1 MNRSDV
7 RAHAVGNRS
16 SRFRFRPS
24 VLLEMRFRQLA
35 GAGSFVLLAWTAA
48 ALLDGPLLVLG
59 QDVSP
64 VPSSKVE
71 RKNLAPVSK
80 ENVRV
85 RLPRPVE
92 AKLANG
98 LTVLILEDHRLPHV
112 LSELH
117 LRGAG
122 ALFEPENLAGLASAT
137 AQMLR
142 EGTDQRTSRQI
153 AEELDRLGASVGAG
167 SGFGSVETV
176 FSASGLSENFDAWFG
191 VALDILLHPSFPTA
205 ELNQLKERAKVQ
217 LRQQRAR
224 PRFLAG
230 ERFNRAVFGN
240 HPAAVVTSTLESI
253 NALTPE
259 LLFKWHRERY
269 SPRDA
274 VLAFAGDVSPSE
286 LLPRLEKWMADWQNG
301 SGNRRLPANPVPAS
315 AGKIYL
321 VDRPNSVQT
330 TLTLG
335 NIAIDRRSEDFVPM
349 VVMNHLLGGGP
360 AGRLF
365 LNLRE
370 EKGYT
375 YGAYS
380 GFTAVEYPGPWSAG
394 ADVRTEVTEGALTE
408 FLDEIRR
415 IRETQVSEGE
425 LAATKRSVVAGFA
438 LALEQ
443 PARVLAFALTRK
455 FYDLPDDYWETY
467 PAKVA
472 AVTAGDVQRVAR
484 KYLNPETMQIVA
496 VGDGGKIKPTLE
508 KFGTVEM
515 YGGDGKRVP

>member
-1 MNRSDV
+1 MKVNTDTP
-7 RAHAVGNRS
+7 GQL
-16 SRFRFRPS
+16 P
-24 VLLEMRFRQLA
+24 MRLSA
-35 GAGSFVLLAWTAA
+35 GIALIAA
-48 ALLDGPLLVLG
+48 ALIACPLFVSG
-59 QDVSP
+59 QDSLNASP
-64 VPSSKVE
+64 SKVE
-71 RKNLAPVSK
+71 RKNKAPVSN
-80 ENVRV
+80 ETIHV
-85 RLPRPVE
+85 RLPKPVE
-92 AKLANG
+92 TTLANG
-98 LTVLILEDHRLPHV
+98 LTVLILEDHRLPYV
-112 LSELH
+112 LAEWH

-122 ALFEPENLAGLASAT
+122 ALFEPENFSGLASAT

-191 VALDILLHPSFPTA
+191 VALDILLHPIFPA
-205 ELNQLKERAKVQ
+205 VELNQLKERAKVQ

-224 PRFLAG
+224 PGFLAG

-253 NALTPE
+253 NALTPD
-259 LLFKWHRERY
+259 LLLKWHRERY

-274 VLAFAGDVSPSE
+274 VLAFAGDVYSSE
-286 LLPRLEKWMADWQNG
+286 LLPKLEKWMAEWHNA
-301 SGNRRLPANPVPAS
+301 SSTRKLPPNPVPAS
-315 AGKIYL
+315 ASKVYL

-349 VVMNHLLGGGP
+349 VVMNHLVGGGP

-408 FLDEIRR
+408 FFNEIRR

-443 PARVLAFALTRK
+443 PTRVLGFALTRK
-455 FYDLPDDYWETY
+455 FYNLPDDYWETY

-472 AVTAGDVQRVAR
+472 AVTADDVQRVAR
-484 KYLNPETMQIVA
+484 KYLDPETIQIVA
-496 VGDGGKIKPTLE
+496 VGDARKIKPILE
-508 KFGTVEM
+508 KFGKVEI
-515 YGGDGKRVP
+515 YDSDGKPVF

>member
-1 MNRSDV
+1 MV
-7 RAHAVGNRS
+7 H
-16 SRFRFRPS
+16 
-24 VLLEMRFRQLA
+24 
-35 GAGSFVLLAWTAA
+35 
-48 ALLDGPLLVLG
+48 
-59 QDVSP
+59 
-64 VPSSKVE
+64 
-71 RKNLAPVSK
+71 
-80 ENVRV
+80 V
-85 RLPRPVE
+85 RLPKPVE
-92 AKLANG
+92 ARLANG

-112 LSELH
+112 LAEWH

-122 ALFEPENLAGLASAT
+122 ALFEPENFSGLASAT

-191 VALDILLHPSFPTA
+191 VALDILLHPIFPAA
-205 ELNQLKERAKVQ
+205 ELNQLKERTKVQ

-224 PRFLAG
+224 PGFLAG

-253 NALTPE
+253 NALTPDV
-259 LLFKWHRERY
+259 LLKWHRERY

-274 VLAFAGDVSPSE
+274 VLAFAGDVYPSE
-286 LLPRLEKWMADWQNG
+286 LLPKLEKSMAGWQNA
-301 SGNRRLPANPVPAS
+301 SGTRKLPPNPVPAS
-315 AGKIYL
+315 ASKIYL

-335 NIAIDRRSEDFVPM
+335 NIAIDRRSEDFVAM
-349 VVMNHLLGGGP
+349 VVMNHLVGGGP

-408 FLDEIRR
+408 FFNEIRR

-425 LAATKRSVVAGFA
+425 LAATKRAVVAGFA

-443 PARVLAFALTRK
+443 PARLLGFALTRK
-455 FYDLPDDYWETY
+455 FYNLPDDYWETY

-472 AVTAGDVQRVAR
+472 AVSADDVRRVAR
-484 KYLNPETMQIVA
+484 KYLDPQTIQIVA
-496 VGDGGKIKPTLE
+496 VGDARKIKPVLE
-508 KFGTVEM
+508 KFGKVEI
-515 YGGDGKRVP
+515 YDSDGNPVF

>member
-1 MNRSDV
+1 MRLS
-7 RAHAVGNRS
+7 AGIALITAVLIAC
-16 SRFRFRPS
+16 P
-24 VLLEMRFRQLA
+24 L
-35 GAGSFVLLAWTAA
+35 FVS
-48 ALLDGPLLVLG
+48 G
-59 QDVSP
+59 QDSSNTSP
-64 VPSSKVE
+64 SKVE
-71 RKNLAPVSK
+71 RKNKAPVSN
-80 ENVRV
+80 EMVHV
-85 RLPRPVE
+85 RLPKPVE
-92 AKLANG
+92 ATLANG

-112 LSELH
+112 LAEWH

-122 ALFEPENLAGLASAT
+122 ALFEPENFSGLASAT
-137 AQMLR
+137 AHMLR

-153 AEELDRLGASVGAG
+153 AEELDRLGASVWAG

-191 VALDILLHPSFPTA
+191 VALNILLHPIFPAA

-224 PRFLAG
+224 PGFLAG

-253 NALTPE
+253 NALTPD
-259 LLFKWHRERY
+259 LLLKWHRERY

-274 VLAFAGDVSPSE
+274 VLAFAGDVYPSK
-286 LLPRLEKWMADWQNG
+286 LLPKLEKWMAGWQNA
-301 SGNRRLPANPVPAS
+301 SGTRKLPPNPVPAS
-315 AGKIYL
+315 ASKIYL
-321 VDRPNSVQT
+321 VDRPHSVQT

-349 VVMNHLLGGGP
+349 VVMNHLVGGGP

-408 FLDEIRR
+408 FFNEIRR

-443 PARVLAFALTRK
+443 PARVLGFALTRK
-455 FYDLPDDYWETY
+455 FYNLPDDYWETY

-472 AVTAGDVQRVAR
+472 AVTAEDVRRVAR
-484 KYLNPETMQIVA
+484 KYLDPQTIQIVA
-496 VGDGGKIKPTLE
+496 VGDARKIKPVLE
-508 KFGTVEM
+508 KFGKVEI
-515 YGGDGKRVP
+515 YDSDGKPVF

>member
-1 MNRSDV
+1 MK
-7 RAHAVGNRS
+7 VGNNTP
-16 SRFRFRPS
+16 SRLR
-24 VLLEMRFRQLA
+24 MRLSA
-35 GAGSFVLLAWTAA
+35 GIALITAA
-48 ALLDGPLLVLG
+48 LIACPLFVSG
-59 QDVSP
+59 QDSSNASP
-64 VPSSKVE
+64 SKVE
-71 RKNLAPVSK
+71 RKNKAPVSN
-80 ENVRV
+80 ETVRV
-85 RLPRPVE
+85 RLPKPVE

-98 LTVLILEDHRLPHV
+98 LTVLILEDHRLPHIV
-112 LSELH
+112 AELH

-122 ALFEPENLAGLASAT
+122 ALFEPENLPGLASAT

-142 EGTDQRTSRQI
+142 EGTYQRTSRQI

-176 FSASGLSENFDAWFG
+176 FGASGLSENFDAWFG
-191 VALDILLHPSFPTA
+191 VALDILLHPSFPAA

-224 PRFLAG
+224 PGFLAG
-230 ERFNRAVFGN
+230 ERFNRAVFGS
-240 HPAAVVTSTLESI
+240 HPAARVTSTLDSI
-253 NALTPE
+253 NALTPD
-259 LLFKWHRERY
+259 LLLKWHREQY

-274 VLAFAGDVSPSE
+274 VLAFAGDVYPVE
-286 LLPRLEKWMADWQNG
+286 LLPKLEKWMAAWQNA
-301 SGNRRLPANPVPAS
+301 SGTRKLPPKPLAAS
-315 AGKIYL
+315 ERKIYL

-335 NIAIDRRSEDFVPM
+335 NIAIERRSEDFVPM

-380 GFTAVEYPGPWSAG
+380 GFIALEYPGPWSAG
-394 ADVRTEVTEGALTE
+394 ADVRSEVTEGALTE
-408 FLDEIRR
+408 FFNEIRR
-415 IRETQVSEGE
+415 IRETRVGDGE

-443 PARVLAFALTRK
+443 PARVLGFALTRK
-455 FYDLPDDYWETY
+455 FYNLPDDYWDNY
-467 PAKVA
+467 PARVA
-472 AVTAGDVQRVAR
+472 AVTADDVERVAR
-484 KYLNPETMQIVA
+484 KYLNPQTMQIVA
-496 VGDGGKIKPTLE
+496 VGDGRKIKPILE
-508 KFGTVEM
+508 KFGTVEV
-515 YGGDGKRVP
+515 YDSDGKPLL